1 MISRRKEIFF
11 VALCVVF
18 SALFTIGCSD
28 RLLHPAQDGARILV
42 QLENSSLRSGDTPPP
57 TEKWQGSAWIEN
69 RNGSESHH
77 QKISSETDELS
88 ITFENVVV
96 GSEIRIHLD
105 VTSSSETAKGYR
117 GSSSWK
123 KIIDGV
129 NVIVIVL
136 KEVGVQEG
144 DEPGQENPPSQETP
158 TDADVPE
165 IPQMSSVETPDGQ
178 ERLDATAS
186 VADGGDLT
194 YQWYSNT
201 SLSNEGGTEIS
212 GATEAVYTATV
223 PAGETRYFY
232 CVVKN
237 TNKAA
242 TGNKIATATSN
253 AVAVTNS
260 STSGTTTPDA
270 GVVSGEL
277 GSQTNPVTTWADLA
291 KAVEDT
297 ATSTIYVNVH
307 TMTAESS
314 ITFDGNKQI
323 IPLQNLTIERGADF
337 RGSFFTIAAN
347 GTLTLSAT
355 YTTVL
360 DGKNIAA
367 DNAMIYSSGTLELS
381 NVELKNG
388 NYSNSSQ
395 ISSGGLFIYSGTTT
409 LENVIFSG
417 NTSSLDGA
425 NDIYLHQNT
434 QNIPTLAIGTS
445 ISVAEMYFSAAM
457 STGYPVI
464 QVNQNSSLKDTNKI
478 KITVG
483 NVNPENIQVVTKDRY
498 TGDLNTLFTVVGT
511 NGTSYALDE
520 EGKVVQY
527 SLGSQSNPVTT
538 WTELEKIIRE
548 TALTEIYISAG
559 DSGEAMDA
567 TSTITVVRPVKIIAA
582 TSTTINRAA
591 AHTGL
596 LFESADALTFT
607 GSANAP
613 IIFDGKSIEANASMI
628 SAEADLTMT
637 YCTLQ
642 NNVNTSTS
650 GGAIHITEGVLKLNY
665 CVFESNKTMSS
676 TGQGGALCVEGQT
689 TTSHITSCTFRNNTS
704 SFGGGAIVIDGDV
717 SSGTNYTHTLDDCSF
732 TGNSIEEGNG
742 GGIYIASGF
751 VTLNEISMSAN
762 TIANNKNQD
771 IFLYYQ
777 SSLTFD
783 GTVDISNVYYNFATT
798 TYPKL
803 MVLSNF
809 NQTSSV
815 GITLSPSSGVTYPD
829 SLQLFTLE
837 DGVDAFNWVNNFSIQ
852 TEDGTTTY
860 VLSNYGLI
868 TKQ

>member
-42 QLENSSLRSGDTPPP
+42 QLENSSLRSGDTPSP

-69 RNGSESHH
+69 RDGSKSHH
-77 QKISSETDELS
+77 QDISSETDELS

-144 DEPGQENPPSQETP
+144 DEPGQENPPSQEP
-158 TDADVPE
+158 
-165 IPQMSSVETPDGQ
+165 
-178 ERLDATAS
+178 
-186 VADGGDLT
+186 
-194 YQWYSNT
+194 
-201 SLSNEGGTEIS
+201 
-212 GATEAVYTATV
+212 
-223 PAGETRYFY
+223 
-232 CVVKN
+232 
-237 TNKAA
+237 
-242 TGNKIATATSN
+242 
-253 AVAVTNS
+253 
-260 STSGTTTPDA
+260 GTTTPE
-270 GVVSGEL
+270 GEL
-277 GSQTNPVTTWADLA
+277 GSQTNPVTTWAELA

-307 TMTAESS
+307 TMTATESS
-314 ITFDGNKQI
+314 ITFNGNKQI

-337 RGSFFTIAAN
+337 RDSFFEIAAN
-347 GTLTLSAT
+347 GTLTLTSAT
-355 YTTVL
+355 YKTVL

-367 DNAMIYSSGTLELS
+367 DEAMIYSSGTLELS

-395 ISSGGLFIYSGTTT
+395 ISSSSGGLFIYSGNTT

-417 NTSSLDGA
+417 NKSSLDGA
-425 NDIYLHQNT
+425 KDIYLHQNT

-445 ISVAEMYFSAAM
+445 ISVEEMYFSAAM

-483 NVNPENIQVVTKDRY
+483 NGNPENIQVVTKDRY

>member
-1 MISRRKEIFF
+1 MTSRRKEIFF

-28 RLLHPAQDGARILV
+28 SLLHPAQDGARILV
-42 QLENSSLRSGDTPPP
+42 QLENSSLRSGDTPSP

-69 RNGSESHH
+69 QDGSESHY
-77 QKISSETDELS
+77 QKISSAADEFS
-88 ITFENVVV
+88 ITFENVVI
-96 GSEIRIHLD
+96 GSEIKICLD
-105 VTSSSETAKGYR
+105 MTSTGDTPKRYT
-117 GSSSWK
+117 GSSNWREITSG
-123 KIIDGV
+123 I

-136 KEVGVQEG
+136 KEVGEQGG
-144 DEPGQENPPSQETP
+144 DEPGQENPPSQEP
-158 TDADVPE
+158 
-165 IPQMSSVETPDGQ
+165 
-178 ERLDATAS
+178 
-186 VADGGDLT
+186 
-194 YQWYSNT
+194 
-201 SLSNEGGTEIS
+201 
-212 GATEAVYTATV
+212 
-223 PAGETRYFY
+223 
-232 CVVKN
+232 
-237 TNKAA
+237 
-242 TGNKIATATSN
+242 
-253 AVAVTNS
+253 
-260 STSGTTTPDA
+260 GTTTPDA

-277 GSQTNPVTTWADLA
+277 GSQTNPVTTWAKLA
-291 KAVEDT
+291 EAVKDS
-297 ATSTIYVNVH
+297 ATSTIYVDVH
-307 TMTAESS
+307 TMTATESS
-314 ITFDGNKQI
+314 ITFNGNKQI

-337 RGSFFTIAAN
+337 RGSFFEIAAN
-347 GTLTLSAT
+347 GTLTLTSAT
-355 YTTVL
+355 YKTVL

-395 ISSGGLFIYSGTTT
+395 ISSSSGGLFIYSGNTT

-425 NDIYLHQNT
+425 KDIYLHQNT
-434 QNIPTLAIGTS
+434 QNIPTTLAIGTS
-445 ISVAEMYFSAAM
+445 ISVEEMYFSAAM

-483 NVNPENIQVVTKDRY
+483 NGNPENIQVVTKDRY

-527 SLGSQSNPVTT
+527 SLGSQTNPVTT
-538 WTELEKIIRE
+538 WADLVEAITGDTPLQSP
-548 TALTEIYISAG
+548 IYISS
-559 DSGEAMDA
+559 DTMVA
-567 TSTITVVRPVKIIAA
+567 TETIMVNAEVELISVGRTTITRSSGFSDAF
-582 TSTTINRAA
+582 
-591 AHTGL
+591 
-596 LFESADALTFT
+596 FENKAGLTFT
-607 GSANAP
+607 GTKDAP
-613 IIFDGKSIEANASMI
+613 IIFEGDNIGATSPII
-628 SAEADLTMT
+628 SANADLTMT

-642 NNVNTSTS
+642 NNENTSTS
-650 GGAIHITEGVLKLNY
+650 GGAIHITEGVLKLNH
-665 CVFESNKTMSS
+665 CFFESNKTMSS
-676 TGQGGALCVEGQT
+676 TGQGGALCVEGKT

-717 SSGTNYTHTLDDCSF
+717 FSGTNYTHTLDDCSF
-732 TGNSIEEGNG
+732 TDNSIEEGNG

-751 VTLNEISMSAN
+751 VTLNGISMSAN

-815 GITLSPSSGVTYPD
+815 GITLSPSSGVTYPA

-837 DGVDAFNWVNNFSIQ
+837 DGVDKFNWVNNFSIQ

-860 VLSNYGLI
+860 VLSNDGLI